1 MRPPPI
7 PAADKGGPRLKP
19 TAGHERAIHLVA
31 AFFAAAKDDL
41 HLVPLA
47 AAFVEEGLKTV
58 EDLTKFACLDP
69 AIRATFIDAV
79 QKIYA

>member
-1 MRPPPI
+1 M
-7 PAADKGGPRLKP
+7 A
-19 TAGHERAIHLVA
+19 TERVA
-31 AFFAAAKDDL
+31 AYFAAVQRDQ

-47 AAFVEEGLKTV
+47 AAFVKEGLQTV
-58 EDLTKFACLDP
+58 DDLTKFACLDP